1 MKHFNKYLG
10 IALLLIGVLVS
21 CNDTTELEDGN
32 SEPITEPTTVNLGFG
47 LDLESSKNSEVS
59 AKSETITHNYETTGY
74 NVTITGNIPEELNL
88 TDVDL
93 TEDIILEVTGS
104 VTVTVKHPSFKKNK
118 LTDVAY
124 YGCKNLEV
132 PTYEGG
138 GIIPVPLELVQGFVT
153 VNTSDFILPFVQRV
167 TIGKD

>member
-1 MKHFNKYLG
+1 MKHFNKYIG

-104 VTVTVKHPSFKKNK
+104 VTVTVKHPSFKKK
-118 LTDVAY
+118 
-124 YGCKNLEV
+124 
-132 PTYEGG
+132 
-138 GIIPVPLELVQGFVT
+138 
-153 VNTSDFILPFVQRV
+153 
-167 TIGKD
+167 